1 MRLFMSFTHSKRKL
15 KRPLSTT
22 SKLVVGATRR
32 SSGNVKRPLA
42 TEDDSQITL
51 GSGNVFLDV
60 GFPSAEAE
68 NLRIRADLLLDLRHV
83 IREKGWTQVQAAEF
97 FQETQP
103 RISCLMNG
111 DVTRFSIDKLINLL
125 AKAGLRVHVAVK
137 KAA

>member
-1 MRLFMSFTHSKRKL
+1 MSSTHSTRKP
-15 KRPLSTT
+15 KKPHSPT
-22 SKLVVGATRR
+22 SKLVAGATKR
-32 SSGNVKRPLA
+32 SSTNGKPPA
-42 TEDDSQITL
+42 KDDAKITP
-51 GSGNVFLDV
+51 GSGNVFLDL
-60 GFPSAEAE
+60 GFPPAEAE
-68 NLRIRADLLLDLRHV
+68 NLRIRADLLIDLRHV
-83 IREKGWTQVQAAEF
+83 IREKGWTQAQAAEF